1 MIPLPYDP
9 ESPPAEPPWGVE
21 RMLWNI
27 SYSLRVSHVPN
38 TDGFC
43 QSPGCVRE
51 FALWPCQPVRLADAG
66 LLASVGWWTL
76 PGKATSTDEPGHPR
90 LGRHPAVPR

>member
-9 ESPPAEPPWGVE
+9 ENPPTEPPPGAE
-21 RMLWNI
+21 RLLWNI
-27 SYSLRVSHVPN
+27 SHALRVSHVSN

-43 QSPGCVRE
+43 QSPACVRD
-51 FALWPCQPVRLADAG
+51 FALWPCPPVRLADAG

-76 PGKATSTDEPGHPR
+76 PGKTTSIDEPGHSPP
-90 LGRHPAVPR
+90 GRRPAVPR